1 MNESGQGR
9 LWGRDKKGK
18 VREAKHQTINSCRAL
33 PREGR
38 LGRGGIWQRRRL
50 ACLTAQSRGSVRSG
64 EVVIK
69 RGWPAEGGGGSLLQ
83 EGCLPTPTPPPRLHS
98 PTLSSL
104 LLFLS
109 SPSLWVPPQPLLCLA
124 LRPFWS
130 SLCGISVWTQPC
142 NPSLASLLT
151 QGGSR
156 WVGRSCSVR
165 APMKHL
171 DGIRKEVG
179 DVAERR

>member
-50 ACLTAQSRGSVRSG
+50 ACLTAQSRGSVPSG

-69 RGWPAEGGGGSLLQ
+69 RGWPAEGGGVPCFRRGAF
-83 EGCLPTPTPPPRLHS
+83 PPPPHPPASILQPSQASYSFCPHPPYGFLPNPSCVWLSGPSEVHS
-98 PTLSSL
+98 VA
-104 LLFLS
+104 F
-109 SPSLWVPPQPLLCLA
+109 
-124 LRPFWS
+124 
-130 SLCGISVWTQPC
+130 LCGH
-142 NPSLASLLT
+142 SLVTPLWPACSLKEGA
-151 QGGSR
+151 GG
-156 WVGRSCSVR
+156 WAGAAV
-165 APMKHL
+165 
-171 DGIRKEVG
+171 
-179 DVAERR
+179 